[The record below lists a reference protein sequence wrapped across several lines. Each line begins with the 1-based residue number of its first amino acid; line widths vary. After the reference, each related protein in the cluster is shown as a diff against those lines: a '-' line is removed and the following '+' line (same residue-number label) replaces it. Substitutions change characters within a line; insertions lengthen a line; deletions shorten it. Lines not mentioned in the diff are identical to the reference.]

1 MKENTELM
9 DFLKLEVSN
18 KFNQATSSP
27 ANMDFI
33 REEVQAYLEEIIYKK
48 TGRQPMVLPLVI
60 EV

>member
-1 MKENTELM
+1 MKENADRM
-9 DFLKLEVSN
+9 DFLKLETTK

-27 ANMDFI
+27 ANMEFI
-33 REEVQAYLEEIIYKK
+33 REEVQAYLEEIIHKK